1 MPVFDSMTLSRRMAL
16 TYALVLALTL
26 AVLYSGY
33 SALNAVVAQAPQFK
47 TLAGDAQSSMV
58 LFAVLAVLLGV
69 FSAFRQV
76 QSISSPLADAIHIAE
91 TVAAGD
97 LSHDFENTRGG
108 EFGRLLDAM
117 GTMEDTLTDLVTRI
131 KESTE
136 PLTTSSGDIA
146 HASANLLQ
154 HTEMQTHA
162 LDSTAASMEELTSTV
177 RENAQRAQS
186 ASTLAVSASGIAQRG
201 GEVVGEVVSTMQAI
215 TDSSRKVVDIIAVIE
230 GISFQ
235 TNILALNAAVE
246 AARAGEQGR
255 GFAVVA
261 TEVRNLAQRS
271 AAAAKQIKELIND
284 SMTKVAA
291 GDAQVKLTF
300 ATMQDIVDSIKNVN
314 EIIGTISVASAEQS
328 NSIEQINVVISQLES
343 NTQKNAAQVEE
354 VAASAELL
362 KDQASKLVEV
372 TNQFTIDEAPTQHS
386 KVERPKN
393 KKTVLSHSNEVVKTP
408 KLKKPNTD
416 AKHFNSREE
425 VVSPSREETI
435 LNDKNAWKEF

>member
-1 MPVFDSMTLSRRMAL
+1 MSFFDSMSLSRRMAL
-16 TYALVLALTL
+16 TYTLVLGLML
-26 AVLYSGY
+26 AILYSGY
-33 SALNAVVAQAPQFK
+33 SGLDAVVAEAPQFK
-47 TLAGDAQSSMV
+47 ALASEAQSSMV

-131 KESTE
+131 KESTD
-136 PLTTSSGDIA
+136 PLTASSGDIA
-146 HASANLLQ
+146 QASAKLLQ
-154 HTEMQTHA
+154 HTELQAHA
-162 LDSTAASMEELTSTV
+162 LDSTASSMDELTSTV

-230 GISFQ
+230 GIAFQ

-246 AARAGEQGR
+246 AARAGDQGR

-261 TEVRNLAQRS
+261 SEVRSLAGRS
-271 AAAAKQIKELIND
+271 AEAAKEIRQLISHSAEQVENG
-284 SMTKVAA
+284 SQLVGRA
-291 GDAQVKLTF
+291 GT
-300 ATMQDIVDSIKNVN
+300 TMQDIVSAVRQVTDILS
-314 EIIGTISVASAEQS
+314 EIS
-328 NSIEQINVVISQLES
+328 
-343 NTQKNAAQVEE
+343 
-354 VAASAELL
+354 AAS
-362 KDQASKLVEV
+362 Q
-372 TNQFTIDEAPTQHS
+372 QQ
-386 KVERPKN
+386 
-393 KKTVLSHSNEVVKTP
+393 SHSVQQVSSSVVQMRSDTRS
-408 KLKKPNTD
+408 N
-416 AKHFNSREE
+416 HQQ
-425 VVSPSREETI
+425 V
-435 LNDKNAWKEF
+435 NDTAAAAEAMRKRVQDLQRAVDQFKV

>member
-76 QSISSPLADAIHIAE
+76 QSISSPLVDAIHIAE

-108 EFGRLLDAM
+108 ECGRLLDAM

-131 KESTE
+131 KDSTQ
-136 PLTTSSGDIA
+136 PLTASSGDIA

-261 TEVRNLAQRS
+261 SEVRSLAGRS
-271 AAAAKQIKELIND
+271 SEAAKEIRQLI
-284 SMTKVAA
+284 SHSAEQVESGSQLVGRA
-291 GDAQVKLTF
+291 GN
-300 ATMQDIVDSIKNVN
+300 TMQDIVNAVRQVT
-314 EIIGTISVASAEQS
+314 EILGEIS
-328 NSIEQINVVISQLES
+328 
-343 NTQKNAAQVEE
+343 
-354 VAASAELL
+354 AAS
-362 KDQASKLVEV
+362 Q
-372 TNQFTIDEAPTQHS
+372 QQ
-386 KVERPKN
+386 
-393 KKTVLSHSNEVVKTP
+393 SHSVQEVSS
-408 KLKKPNTD
+408 
-416 AKHFNSREE
+416 A
-425 VVSPSREETI
+425 VVQMRADTRSNHQQVNHTAAAAEAMRQRVQD
-435 LNDKNAWKEF
+435 LQRAVDQFKV